1 MMTTKKCQLIKTKN
15 FVMPRSRWG
24 GVGRERGLLKWTQH
38 NTKTHTVKITQWYAH
53 KTSKQLNE

>member
-1 MMTTKKCQLIKTKN
+1 
-15 FVMPRSRWG
+15 MPRSWWG

-53 KTSKQLNE
+53 KTSKQLNG